1 MSENSEGYSRS
12 ETERRP
18 GEEGLYDAD
27 LAEREARA
35 MHGTEAK
42 YSRRLGEAS
51 AELVKIGRLETQAG
65 DGFLDEVHRQGRE
78 YDARLL
84 HDVDTIDE
92 LTGEWESVRERLRD
106 QSLSDE
112 ERNKSEQELGFIKE
126 RIWGLEILSNKTNIT
141 AEVRKGIALSV
152 RSQMCARML
161 LDEKNA

>member
-12 ETERRP
+12 ETERQP

-35 MHGTEAK
+35 MHGAEAK

-65 DGFLDEVHRQGRE
+65 DGFLDELHGQGRE
-78 YDARLL
+78 HDARLL

-106 QSLSDE
+106 QSLSDK
-112 ERNKSEQELGFIKE
+112 ERNK
-126 RIWGLEILSNKTNIT
+126 LE
-141 AEVRKGIALSV
+141 
-152 RSQMCARML
+152 
-161 LDEKNA
+161 